1 MKVLVTGGTGFIG
14 SHTCV
19 ELINSGHE
27 VVIIDNLVNSKI
39 EVLDKIKMITGVKL
53 AFYLVDMVDKNA
65 LRKVFKADK
74 FDSVIH
80 FAGLKAV
87 GESVFKPLEYYRNNL
102 DSTLSLLE
110 LMLEFGVKNIVFSS
124 SATVYGEPEHMPLN
138 ESDKIGGTTNPY
150 GTTKL
155 VIEYILRDFAFANP
169 DFKAIALR
177 YFNPVGAHPSGLIG
191 EDPQGTP
198 NNLMPYISKV
208 AAGKLAKLSI
218 YGDDYKTVD
227 GTGVRDYIHVVDL
240 AIGHVLALEN
250 IAKIKGY
257 EAINLGTG
265 KGTSVLQLV
274 HAYEEAN
281 HLKINY
287 EIKARR
293 AGDVDENFA
302 DVSKAKKLLG
312 FSAKYSIKEACK
324 HAFEYEKHNQ

>member
-39 EVLDKIKMITGVKL
+39 EVLDKIKMITGVKP